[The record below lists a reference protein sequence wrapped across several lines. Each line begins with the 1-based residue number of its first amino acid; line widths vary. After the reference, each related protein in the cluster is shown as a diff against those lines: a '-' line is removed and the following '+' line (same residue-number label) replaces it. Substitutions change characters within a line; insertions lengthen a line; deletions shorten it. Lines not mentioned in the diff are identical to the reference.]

1 MGLFN
6 GLTHAVIF
14 FNTVEGSK
22 TTGVSAMMKLCF
34 GSDEDAIAQVLYRI
48 TPGVSTPVWTL
59 PTRTEGT
66 NSFPI
71 LRGKVG
77 EEILGAAGRCA
88 DRLRKAPN
96 ITGRLAG
103 RSFRVTTKTVEE
115 ITQSD
120 PTTSPTPPE
129 KP

>member
-6 GLTHAVIF
+6 GMTHAVIF

-22 TTGVSAMMKLCF
+22 TTGVSAMIKLCF
-34 GSDEDAIAQVLYRI
+34 GSDENAIAQVLYRLI
-48 TPGVSTPVWTL
+48 PGSTTPVWTL
-59 PTRTEGT
+59 PVRTEAAIT
-66 NSFPI
+66 FPI
-71 LRGKVG
+71 FRGVVG
-77 EEILGAAGRCA
+77 EEILAAVGRCA
-88 DRLRKAPN
+88 DRIRKAPN

-120 PTTSPTPPE
+120 PTTSPSPLE

>member
-22 TTGVSAMMKLCF
+22 TAGVSAMIKLCF
-34 GSDEDAIAQVLYRI
+34 GSDENAIAQVLYR
-48 TPGVSTPVWTL
+48 TAPGSTAPVWTL
-59 PTRTEGT
+59 PTRTEGAST
-66 NSFPI
+66 FPI
-71 LRGKVG
+71 FRGMVG
-77 EEILGAAGRCA
+77 TEILAAVGRCA
-88 DRLRKAPN
+88 DRVRRSPN
-96 ITGRLAG
+96 VTGRLAG

-120 PTTSPTPPE
+120 PTTSPAPPE
-129 KP
+129 KS